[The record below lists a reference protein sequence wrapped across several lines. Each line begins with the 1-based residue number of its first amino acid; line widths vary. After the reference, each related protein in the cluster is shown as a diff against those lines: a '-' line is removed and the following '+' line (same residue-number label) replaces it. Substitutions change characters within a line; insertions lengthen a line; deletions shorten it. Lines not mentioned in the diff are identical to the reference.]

1 MTTTAWVVGGRG
13 LLGRAVSKEIEAREG
28 WSLLAAEPLPWTNAE
43 SLIATVR
50 ANMARLGKASSS
62 KGDKWA
68 IIWVAGAAVTS
79 SSSAQLDAEL
89 GQLEQV
95 LDAIGG
101 ELAGPRTP
109 GVIFYASS
117 AGGVYGG
124 SSNPPFCEH
133 TVPIPI
139 SPYGEF
145 KLRAEAIVLGFA
157 KTHAVSSL
165 AGRIA
170 NLYGPGQKLDKMQGI
185 ISQIAKAQMST
196 TPASIYVSLDTIR
209 DYIYVYDCAALIC
222 DSLDRL
228 ADVERKNGVT
238 HATKILA
245 SGEGTTIAS
254 LLGYFRTVS
263 KGHPHVMLGSSA
275 AASLQAHDLRLASR
289 IWPDLDYRDRT
300 PLPAGIHATIL
311 DILGGIQLPKQIT

>member
-1 MTTTAWVVGGRG
+1 MTTTAWVIGGRG
-13 LLGRAVSKEIEAREG
+13 LLGRALGKEIEAREG
-28 WSLLAAEPLPWTNAE
+28 WSLLATEPLPWTDTE
-43 SLIATVR
+43 SLLTAVR
-50 ANMARLGKASSS
+50 ANAGRLGRASSAD
-62 KGDKWA
+62 GDSWA
-68 IIWVAGAAVTS
+68 IVWAAGAAVTS
-79 SSSAQLDAEL
+79 SSQAQLDAEL
-89 GQLEQV
+89 GQLEV
-95 LDAIGG
+95 ALDAIGS
-101 ELAGPRTP
+101 ELAPLRNR

-124 SSNPPFCEH
+124 SSNPPFSEH

-145 KLRAEAIVLGFA
+145 KLRAETIVLKFA
-157 KTHAVSSL
+157 ATHAVSSL
-165 AGRIA
+165 SGRIA

-228 ADVERKNGVT
+228 AAVEREAGVT

-245 SGEGTTIAS
+245 SGEATTIAT
-254 LLGYFRTVS
+254 LLGYFRIVS

-275 AASLQAHDLRLASR
+275 AASLQAHDLRLTSKF
-289 IWPDLDYRDRT
+289 WPDLDYRDLT
-300 PLPAGIHATIL
+300 PLPAGIYATIL
-311 DILGGIQLPKQIT
+311 DILRGIQLTKQAV

>member
-1 MTTTAWVVGGRG
+1 MTTIAWVIGGRG
-13 LLGRAVSKEIEAREG
+13 LLGRAVGAEIEARDG
-28 WSLLAAEPLPWTNAE
+28 WSLLETDPLPWTDAE
-43 SLIATVR
+43 ALIAAVR
-50 ANMARLGKASSS
+50 ATAQRLRSSS
-62 KGDKWA
+62 SGDGNTWA
-68 IIWVAGAAVTS
+68 IIWAAGAAVTS
-79 SSSAQLDAEL
+79 TSQAQLDAEL
-89 GQLEQV
+89 EQLERV

-101 ELAGPRTP
+101 ELTQPRNP

-124 SSNPPFCEH
+124 SSNPPFSEL
-133 TVPIPI
+133 TVPVPI

-157 KTHAVSSL
+157 QAHAVSSL
-165 AGRIA
+165 SGRIA
-170 NLYGPGQKLDKMQGI
+170 NLYGPGQKLEKMQGI
-185 ISQIAKAQMST
+185 ISQIAKAQMSA

-228 ADVERKNGVT
+228 AAVQRADGVI
-238 HATKILA
+238 HSTKILA
-245 SGEGTTIAS
+245 SGEGTTIAT

-275 AASLQAHDLRLASR
+275 AASLQAHDLRLSSR
-289 IWPDLDYRDRT
+289 VWPDLDYRDLT

-311 DILGGIQLPKQIT
+311 DIMRGIQRPKQTA